1 MVALDGGD
9 ETDQPGADFQV
20 PGIEQT
26 GGSANVVFADS
37 DLFAPFAGDF
47 EWVVPGLV
55 LTLPGLLLLIAVGI
69 QALGAM
75 AWLPLVRRRI
85 GGFGPRAT

>member
-1 MVALDGGD
+1 MVVLDDGD
-9 ETDQPGADFQV
+9 DTAQPGIDFQV
-20 PGIEQT
+20 PGIGQAS
-26 GGSANVVFADS
+26 GSGNVVFADS

-55 LTLPGLLLLIAVGI
+55 LTLPGLLLVLAITI
-69 QALGAM
+69 QAIGAM

-85 GGFGPRAT
+85 GGFGRPVA

>member
-1 MVALDGGD
+1 VVSLGEVD
-9 ETDQPGADFQV
+9 ETDLPGVDFHV
-20 PGIEQT
+20 PGNDQAS
-26 GGSANVVFADS
+26 GSGNVVFADS

-55 LTLPGLLLLIAVGI
+55 LTLPGLLLVLAIAI
-69 QALGAM
+69 QAFGAM

-85 GGFGPRAT
+85 GGFGRPVA